1 MKYSVGAIKNPAD
14 KTQRQKVAALA
25 TETKQALAETVA
37 GYSNADAMLVA
48 NADKLDSSLNKL
60 DSSLN
65 KLTTSGMGL
74 SRFFF
79 FFFLIIPTIVAGD
92 TATVNT
98 ALEAAQSALSQQGL
112 LTRAV
117 TNKAP
122 TPKAKAAILKDAD
135 AAEKL
140 VP

>member
-48 NADKLDSSLNKL
+48 NADKL